1 MTELY
6 TRMTLFDKIRST
18 NSEAAWVEYVS
29 YYKGYIYAL
38 LHGMNVSP
46 NDSDDLLQDIF
57 VKCWKY
63 LPQFEYNPKRCKFR
77 SWLTI
82 MVRNTVR
89 DHLKSKA
96 HKCKLLETDIDLFT
110 DSLQCESA
118 GSQAKADE
126 QEWRIYVAE
135 LAWKTV
141 SKEFKYTVINAFVR
155 RANGEKIAVIA
166 EDMGI
171 APSSVST
178 YEKRVQR
185 AISKEII
192 RLETFLA

>member
-6 TRMTLFDKIRST
+6 TRLTLFDKIRST
-18 NSEAAWVEYVS
+18 NSETAWVEYVS

-38 LHGMNVSP
+38 LRGMDVP
-46 NDSDDLLQDIF
+46 PHDSDDLLQVIL

-63 LPQFEYNPKRCKFR
+63 LPQFEYNPERCKFR

-89 DHLKSKA
+89 DHFKSKSY
-96 HKCKLLETDIDLFT
+96 KSKQLETDITQFSNT
-110 DSLQCESA
+110 LQSDDYITKYAE
-118 GSQAKADE
+118 K
-126 QEWRIYVAE
+126 EWRIYVAE

-141 SKEFKYTVINAFVR
+141 SKEFKDTVIDAFVR
-155 RANGEKIAVIA
+155 RANGEKIADIA
-166 EDMGI
+166 EELDL

-178 YEKRVQR
+178 YEKRVKR

-192 RLETFLA
+192 RLENFLA

>member
-18 NSEAAWVEYVS
+18 NSEDAWTEYVS
-29 YYKGYIYAL
+29 YYKGYIYTL
-38 LHGMNVSP
+38 LRGMDISTA
-46 NDSDDLLQDIF
+46 DCDDLLQQIF

-63 LPQFEYNPKRCKFR
+63 LPEFEYNPERCKFR
-77 SWLTI
+77 SWLTV

-96 HKCKLLETDIDLFT
+96 HKNKQMETDITAFNE
-110 DSLQCESA
+110 SLHSNNGTSFVE
-118 GSQAKADE
+118 ADE
-126 QEWRIYVAE
+126 KEWRIYVAE
-135 LAWKTV
+135 MAWKTV
-141 SKEFKYTVINAFVR
+141 RKEFKHTVIDAFIR
-155 RANGEKIAVIA
+155 RANGEKIAKIA
-166 EDMGI
+166 EDMNI

-178 YEKRVQR
+178 YETRVKR

>member
-1 MTELY
+1 MDELY

-18 NSEAAWVEYVS
+18 NSEAAWSEYVS
-29 YYKGYIYAL
+29 YYKGYIFAL
-38 LHGMNVSP
+38 LHGMDISSH
-46 NDSDDLLQDIF
+46 DCDDLMQVIL

-63 LPQFEYNPKRCKFR
+63 LPEFEYNPERCKFR

-96 HKCKLLETDIDLFT
+96 HKGKQMETDIDLFA
-110 DSLQCESA
+110 DSLQSENAESLE
-118 GSQAKADE
+118 KADE
-126 QEWRIYVAE
+126 KEWRIYVAE

-141 SKEFKYTVINAFVR
+141 SKEFKHTVIDAFIR
-155 RANGEKIAVIA
+155 RANGEKINAIA
-166 EDMGI
+166 ESMNI
-171 APSSVST
+171 AQSSVST
-178 YEKRVQR
+178 YERRVQR

-192 RLETFLA
+192 RLETFLS